1 MDFENPDFQQFP
13 KLKEARGME
22 TVLGPGDVLYIP
34 IYWWHHVE
42 SKMNAGYTVSINFWY
57 KVRVYTY
64 RVGGKRLIG
73 CANSFLRRLHTFYSP
88 RIL

>member
-57 KVRVYTY
+57 KVRAPCSLY
-64 RVGGKRLIG
+64 I
-73 CANSFLRRLHTFYSP
+73 
-88 RIL
+88 